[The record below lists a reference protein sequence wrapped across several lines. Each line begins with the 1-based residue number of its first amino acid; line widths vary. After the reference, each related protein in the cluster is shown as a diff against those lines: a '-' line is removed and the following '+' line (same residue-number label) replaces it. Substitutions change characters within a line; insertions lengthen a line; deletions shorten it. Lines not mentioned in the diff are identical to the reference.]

1 MPRPLRT
8 DRLSTLLPFIS
19 AALIGLAC
27 TDPARVPVDPPRVSP
42 APGARVVADA
52 DGRLSSLVTP
62 STMTIDLDLD
72 PEKEG
77 FSGAV
82 TLKLRF
88 AVRTEAF
95 ELHGRDL
102 ASLEGAVVGDSS
114 RVVTVS
120 PSGRDRLLVEVS
132 PPLDAGEHAIT
143 IDYASRYTQDLAG
156 LYRVKAGDAHYVFTQ
171 FEAVDARRAFPCFD
185 EPAFKVKVSAS
196 VKTPERNVAVANARA
211 IEERVESGK
220 RITRFA
226 ETLPLSTYLVAFAV
240 GPFDVREGSIPPN
253 EVRKTALPFRGV
265 AVKGK
270 GDRLEFAMR
279 ESGALLA
286 TLERYFGIPYP
297 FDKLDIL
304 AVPDFGAG
312 AMENAGA
319 VTFREAL
326 LLLDPKTATEGQRRA
341 IVDVAAH
348 EYAHQW
354 FGNLVTM
361 KWWDDLWL
369 NEAFATW
376 LGEKTVRAVHPDWES
391 DLDFQTWVQGAMDA
405 DSLVSARVIRQPIRS
420 EGDIES
426 AFDALTYSKGGGL
439 IAMFERFV
447 GEEAFRDGIRRY
459 MKQFELSNATTDE
472 FLGVTLGEKRP
483 ELVRAFKQFLDRP
496 GVPSVA
502 ATTTCKAGK
511 LEALTVDVE
520 RYLPLGAER
529 APSEAP
535 WLLPLCVETSSGR
548 LCKVLETKPGS
559 PLAAF
564 DVPTGKDALACPKF
578 VLPNDGGE
586 HYVRFTPDAKELT
599 ALLGVRKL
607 LTPRE
612 RLALAD
618 SVVASFRKGRL
629 PGAAAAD
636 ALVALAG
643 DPVDAVRFAGLDTLR
658 LLARRVLDEPARAAL
673 ERRVRTA
680 FEPTWKKLGWSDD
693 PKRPSRKFG
702 GARSAGGELSPPENR
717 DRDAITRGQ
726 VFTAVAMVGR
736 DPALRSEATKRAR
749 ALLERGLGEKAPF
762 DAELVP
768 AVLAIGVA
776 DDGLF
781 DAALASLDKTDDP
794 IVRRAALAAL
804 GHAGGREAAEKRLAL
819 LLSGKLRDSE
829 LLRFVFGWFED
840 ERVAPD
846 SWAVLEK
853 NLGAVLARLPEGAR
867 DRVPLVLS
875 RLCDASREE
884 SFRRAFAPHLPNM
897 DGGQLALD
905 NALEQGRICSAV
917 VRR

>member
-1 MPRPLRT
+1 MRRPLRNSFFP
-8 DRLSTLLPFIS
+8 RLL
-19 AALIGLAC
+19 ALAG
-27 TDPARVPVDPPRVSP
+27 PALVTQCVDPEQVRVEAPRVLA

-52 DGRLSSLVTP
+52 NGRLSSLVTP
-62 STMTIDLDLD
+62 ATMGIDLDLD
-72 PEKEG
+72 PEKEV

-82 TLKLRF
+82 TFGLRF

-102 ASLEGAVVGDSS
+102 SSLGGAVVGDLS
-114 RVVTVS
+114 RSVTVTAA
-120 PSGRDRLLVEVS
+120 GRDRLLVEVS
-132 PPLDAGEHAIT
+132 PPLDAGDHAIT
-143 IDYASRYTQDLAG
+143 IRYEGRFTQDLAG
-156 LYRVKAGDAHYVFTQ
+156 LYRVEAGDAHYVFTQ

-185 EPAFKVKVSAS
+185 EPAFKVKVSAR
-196 VKTPERNVAVANARA
+196 VTTPERNIAVANSRVV
-211 IEERVESGK
+211 EERVDGGV
-220 RITRFA
+220 RTTRFA

-270 GDRLEFAMR
+270 GDKLEYAMR
-279 ESGALLA
+279 ESAPLLA

-304 AVPDFGAG
+304 AVPDFGGG

-376 LGEKTVRAVHPDWES
+376 LGEKTVRTVHPDWES
-391 DLDFQTWVQGAMDA
+391 DLDFQTWVQGAMDT
-405 DSLVSARVIRQPIRS
+405 DSLLSARVIRQPIRS
-420 EGDIES
+420 EGDIEA

-459 MKQFELSNATTDE
+459 MKRFELSNATTDE

-483 ELVRAFKQFLDRP
+483 ELIAAFKQFLDRP

-502 ATTTCKAGK
+502 ATTTCKAG
-511 LEALTVDVE
+511 LLDALTVDVE
-520 RYLPLGAER
+520 RYLPLGTER
-529 APSEAP
+529 VPTEAP
-535 WLLPLCVETSSGR
+535 WILPLCVETSSGR
-548 LCKVLETKPGS
+548 LCKVLETRAGS
-559 PLAAF
+559 TRAAF
-564 DVPTGKDALACPKF
+564 DLPSGKAALACPKF

-586 HYVRFTPDAKELT
+586 HYVRFTPDSKELA
-599 ALLGVRKL
+599 ALLGVRKS

-618 SVVASFRKGRL
+618 SVTASFRKGRL
-629 PGAAAAD
+629 PAKATAD
-636 ALVALAG
+636 ALIALAS

-658 LLARRVLDEPARAAL
+658 LLAGRVLDERERTAL
-673 ERRVRTA
+673 ERRVLGA

-693 PKRPSRKFG
+693 PARPSKN
-702 GARSAGGELSPPENR
+702 PER
-717 DRDAITRGQ
+717 DSITRGQ
-726 VFTAVAMVGR
+726 VFAALAMVAR
-736 DPALRSEATKRAR
+736 DPALRAEAAKRGR
-749 ALLERGLGEKAPF
+749 ALVERGLAEKAPF
-762 DAELVP
+762 DAELLP
-768 AVLAIGVA
+768 AVLAVGVA

-781 DAALASLDKTDDP
+781 DALVAALHKTDDP
-794 IVRRAALAAL
+794 IVRRAALGAL
-804 GHAGGREAAEKRLAL
+804 GHAAGREAAEKRLAL
-819 LLSGKLRDSE
+819 LLSGKLRESE
-829 LLRFVFGWFED
+829 LPRFLFGWFDD
-840 ERVAPD
+840 ERIARD

-853 NLGAVLARLPEGAR
+853 NLGDVVAKLPEGAR
-867 DRVPLVLS
+867 DRVPMVLS
-875 RLCDASREE
+875 RLCDASRED
-884 SFRRAFAPHLPNM
+884 SLRRAFASHLPKM

-905 NALEQGRICSAV
+905 NALEQGRICSAI
-917 VRR
+917 VRAARVGAP

>member
-1 MPRPLRT
+1 MPRSPRN
-8 DRLSTLLPFIS
+8 PVF
-19 AALIGLAC
+19 AWFVALASPALFGPAC
-27 TDPARVPVDPPRVSP
+27 ADPARVPAEPPRVVA

-62 STMTIDLDLD
+62 TTMAIDLELD

-77 FSGAV
+77 FSGSV
-82 TLKLRF
+82 TFGLRL

-95 ELHGRDL
+95 ELHGREL
-102 ASLEGAVVGDSS
+102 SSLGGAIVGDPS

-120 PSGRDRLLVEVS
+120 TVGRDRLLVEVS
-132 PPLDAGEHAIT
+132 PPLDAGEHAVT
-143 IDYASRYTQDLAG
+143 LRYSGRYTQDLAG
-156 LYRVKAGDAHYVFTQ
+156 LYRVKAGDSHYVFTQ

-185 EPAFKVKVSAS
+185 EPAFKVKVSSS
-196 VKTPERNVAVANARA
+196 VTTPEKNVAVANSRVV
-211 IEERVESGK
+211 EERVEGGK
-220 RITRFA
+220 RTTRFA

-240 GPFDVREGSIPPN
+240 GPFDVRESVLPPN
-253 EVRKTALPFRGV
+253 EVRKVPLPFRGI
-265 AVKGK
+265 AVRGK

-279 ESGALLA
+279 ESGPLLA
-286 TLERYFGIPYP
+286 SLERYFGIPYP

-304 AVPDFGAG
+304 AVPDFGGG

-447 GEEAFRDGIRRY
+447 GEDAFRDGIRRY
-459 MKQFELSNATTDE
+459 VKQYELSNATTDE

-502 ATTTCKAGK
+502 ATTTCKVGK
-511 LEALTVDVE
+511 LEDLSVDVE

-529 APSEAP
+529 PPSEAP
-535 WLLPLCVETSSGR
+535 WILPLCVETSSGR

-559 PLAAF
+559 PRAAF
-564 DVPTGKDALACPKF
+564 DVPTGKAALACPKF

-599 ALLGVRKL
+599 ALLGVRKS

-618 SVVASFRKGRL
+618 SVTASFRKGRL
-629 PGAAAAD
+629 PGGPTAD
-636 ALVALAG
+636 ALVELAT

-658 LLARRVLDEPARAAL
+658 FLSDRVLDDPARATL
-673 ERRVRTA
+673 ERRVRAA
-680 FEPTWKKLGWSDD
+680 FDPTWKKLGWSDD
-693 PKRPSRKFG
+693 PKRPSKN
-702 GARSAGGELSPPENR
+702 PER
-717 DRDAITRGQ
+717 DSVTRGQ
-726 VFTAVAMVGR
+726 VFAAVAMVGR
-736 DPALRSEATKRAR
+736 DPSLRGEAAKRAR
-749 ALLERGLGEKAPF
+749 ALLERGLSEKAPF

-776 DDGLF
+776 DADLF
-781 DAALASLDKTDDP
+781 DAVVAALAKTDDP
-794 IVRRAALAAL
+794 IVRRAALGAL
-804 GHAGGREAAEKRLAL
+804 GHARGREAAEKRLAL
-819 LLSGKLRDSE
+819 LLSGKLRESE
-829 LLRFVFGWFED
+829 LPRFLFAWFD
-840 ERVAPD
+840 DPRVVPD

-853 NLGAVLARLPEGAR
+853 NLGAVLAKLPEGAR
-867 DRVPLVLS
+867 DRVPMVLS
-875 RLCDASREE
+875 RLCDASRDE
-884 SFRRAFAPHLPNM
+884 SLRRVFAPHLGKM

-905 NALEQGRICSAV
+905 NALEQGRICAAIV
-917 VRR
+917 GPR